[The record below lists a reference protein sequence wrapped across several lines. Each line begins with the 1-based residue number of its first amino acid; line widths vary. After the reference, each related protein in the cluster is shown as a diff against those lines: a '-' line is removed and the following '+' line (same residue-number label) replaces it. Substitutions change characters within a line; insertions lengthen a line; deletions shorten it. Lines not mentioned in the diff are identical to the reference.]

1 MGASGSTCGSESW
14 GATTGPES
22 YRASRARAAAVPRG
36 RRASDPSSPARRWDS
51 LRCVP
56 VGVVIPVHGFSPYL
70 VQTLDAVVGQDPPPA
85 GVVVV
90 DDGSPTPIALPEEHE
105 DGVQLVRLERRG
117 GPGAARNVGIAAL
130 DAEVDLVAFCDHD
143 DVWTSGYLAAH
154 ARGLEHHPDASILT
168 GDTLIVG
175 PDDRVTGER
184 WQGLHRGAH
193 RPALVLPTIY
203 ERHPLCTSA
212 TVVRRTAL
220 DDVGGFDESL
230 PQAEDL
236 DLWLR
241 LLAQDHLLVA
251 VLGATVRYR
260 RHPSG
265 LTHDLVEL
273 SESLMRVHRA
283 HADRVRE
290 PVARRAEAA
299 DRRAR
304 AAGLARLGR
313 FGEAREEYAT
323 ADELLPPLLGE
334 RARAAV
340 LAVPGLRSRIRRRGP
355 YGA

>member
-1 MGASGSTCGSESW
+1 
-14 GATTGPES
+14 
-22 YRASRARAAAVPRG
+22 
-36 RRASDPSSPARRWDS
+36 
-51 LRCVP
+51 VP

-70 VQTLDAVVGQDPPPA
+70 VQTLDAVIGQDPPPVD
-85 GVVVV
+85 VVVV
-90 DDGSPTPIALPEEHE
+90 DDGSPTPLALPAEHE
-105 DGVQLVRLERRG
+105 DAVRLVRLDERR
-117 GPGAARNVGIAAL
+117 GPGAARNAGIGVL
-130 DAEVDLVAFCDHD
+130 DPDVDLVAFCDHD
-143 DVWTSGYLAAH
+143 DVWTPGYLAAH

-175 PDDRVTGER
+175 PDDRETGER

-193 RPALVLPTIY
+193 RPSLVLPTIY

-212 TVVRRTAL
+212 TVVRRSAL
-220 DDVGGFDESL
+220 DDVGGFDETL

-241 LLAQDHLLVA
+241 LLAEDHGLVA

-273 SESLMRVHRA
+273 AESLLRVHRA
-283 HADRVRE
+283 HAERVRE

-299 DRRAR
+299 DLRGR

-313 FGEAREEYAT
+313 FDEARAEYAA

-340 LAVPGLRSRIRRRGP
+340 LAVPGLRSRVRRRGP
-355 YGA
+355 YGV